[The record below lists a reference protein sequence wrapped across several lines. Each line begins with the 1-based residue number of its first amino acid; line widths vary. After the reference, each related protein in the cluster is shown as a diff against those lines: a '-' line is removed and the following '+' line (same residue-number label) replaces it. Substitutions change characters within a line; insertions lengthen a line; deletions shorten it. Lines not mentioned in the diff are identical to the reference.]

1 MKQKLKPAVS
11 LLLAFLLV
19 LGLTPTSLFSIEKVY
34 AIETPTG
41 PTEGT
46 CGNGLTWKLTAMP
59 PENWDLANVPPYKL
73 TISGSGQMSNYSYDS
88 APWSG
93 YAPHISTIEI
103 GNGVT
108 SIGNYAFYQ
117 IVGVLNVTLPDSVT
131 SIGDNAF
138 QNCYDLETVVCGSGL
153 TSIGSSAFRE
163 TNSLNSIDLSRS
175 GLTSIGSTAFY
186 NSNLKNIALPDSMT
200 FIGASAFRGSFLR
213 TVTFSNVTE
222 IKENAFS
229 SCYNLTTIS
238 PLTNV
243 TSIGQSAFENC
254 SQLNSIDLGNR
265 LQTIGERAF
274 YFCQRLNNITIPN
287 SVTSIGNDAF
297 SYCRNLSAITL
308 GSGLTSIG
316 DKAFFDTSIN
326 GIALPD
332 SLTSIGS
339 GAFACTRLTEITIP
353 RNVTTIGSGVLYG
366 IVDNNNTD
374 VLTTIRVADG
384 NAKFRIIDHALYE
397 IKNNAPYRAIAYPSA
412 TAVTDYAIADG
423 TALVDNYAFYR
434 CPLTALTLPDSVTTL
449 NSYAFAECKN
459 LTSVSFGKNVSSIQF
474 GASGSFKNCANLAV
488 LTTPDADSKLK
499 AVENVLYNA
508 DFTTLMFYPFGKT
521 EKEFHVPE
529 TVATVGSYAFYYV
542 PKLVEL
548 YLPQTLSVL
557 QANAINHNSKL
568 KSIYFAGNEP
578 QANGSIGS
586 YSNSFAINSNAN
598 DLLLYRLRDSEEW
611 KNNQYWPTFVF
622 ADWNPEDTEVIENQ
636 TETFSWK
643 YEAFNDR
650 LTLTGDSLVL
660 SDFAESALTPWYPY
674 IDKIQTVEA
683 SVKEVGDFSFY
694 GAKRL
699 LRLSTDSKPSRIGK
713 FAFADCGKLVF
724 LTFSSIADIGEDA
737 FSGDASLRGAWSLQ
751 NVTSLGSRAFK
762 GCSSIKEMNFKNS
775 PVTEFPSEA
784 LFGCSS
790 LTALTLPDA
799 LTTLGE
805 NSLQGCS
812 SLKTFIIPPN
822 VATIGSGAMKD
833 MTGMTSVTIPN
844 GVTALS
850 NGVLENCAALTS
862 VTMPARLT
870 FINSN
875 ALKGCTALTEI
886 DIPEGV
892 SDIDANAFAGNAA
905 LEKVY
910 FKGAFPQN
918 MNESA
923 FAECSKAVLF
933 YLPAKDE
940 GEQWAALGGFW
951 SNLPVKQLDRFY
963 TKQKDHYS
971 FDNSRLSFGYD
982 YDYRIPRQ
990 RYVDVL
996 DSIITGT
1003 YYYSIN
1009 KRWGGS
1015 CFGMASTT
1023 LEFYENINNNS
1034 SFDLKN
1040 FASSIKNVYDIQAP
1054 SRVKDDFSK
1063 NLTKLIEAY
1072 QISQYL
1078 PEISSCRGEIIQH
1091 MNDFEG
1097 LKERITA
1104 FQNSGG
1110 LYMDEEATPVVIAVY
1125 SPFSGH
1131 ALVPV
1136 SWTQTDNGD
1145 FEIEVYDC
1153 NTPEEFQTLTI
1164 NREMTEFSYGAY
1176 DLALSYVD
1184 YTAIA
1189 ASMADVTL
1197 YSETADNSLY
1207 VSIDKEA
1214 GTVTDGSGKGIEE
1227 IEGAYEQK
1235 PFNTVEGDAFSGIR
1249 SYVLPDGN
1257 YTVAQ
1262 ESSDAPSE
1270 ETEQQDV
1277 TFFMASEDVFAEVTA
1292 SDETAALSVNT
1303 VNDSQNNVSLT
1314 LASGENADPDDSV
1327 NITLINDAGMEREI
1341 DIAGLENQDIQL
1353 DINQEK
1359 EISITAPETA
1369 EVLID
1374 GAEAE
1379 LDNGQVSLRFTSSE
1393 RENPFKIHELI
1404 ADAECNEQNMLNG
1417 VVSADLIYS
1426 CEEDLSLIHI

>member
-59 PENWDLANVPPYKL
+59 PENWNLANVPPYKL

-578 QANGSIGS
+578 QANG
-586 YSNSFAINSNAN
+586 
-598 DLLLYRLRDSEEW
+598 
-611 KNNQYWPTFVF
+611 V
-622 ADWNPEDTEVIENQ
+622 
-636 TETFSWK
+636 
-643 YEAFNDR
+643 
-650 LTLTGDSLVL
+650 
-660 SDFAESALTPWYPY
+660 
-674 IDKIQTVEA
+674 
-683 SVKEVGDFSFY
+683 
-694 GAKRL
+694 
-699 LRLSTDSKPSRIGK
+699 RI
-713 FAFADCGKLVF
+713 
-724 LTFSSIADIGEDA
+724 S
-737 FSGDASLRGAWSLQ
+737 
-751 NVTSLGSRAFK
+751 
-762 GCSSIKEMNFKNS
+762 
-775 PVTEFPSEA
+775 
-784 LFGCSS
+784 
-790 LTALTLPDA
+790 
-799 LTTLGE
+799 
-805 NSLQGCS
+805 
-812 SLKTFIIPPN
+812 
-822 VATIGSGAMKD
+822 
-833 MTGMTSVTIPN
+833 
-844 GVTALS
+844 
-850 NGVLENCAALTS
+850 
-862 VTMPARLT
+862 
-870 FINSN
+870 
-875 ALKGCTALTEI
+875 
-886 DIPEGV
+886 
-892 SDIDANAFAGNAA
+892 
-905 LEKVY
+905 
-910 FKGAFPQN
+910 
-918 MNESA
+918 
-923 FAECSKAVLF
+923 
-933 YLPAKDE
+933 
-940 GEQWAALGGFW
+940 
-951 SNLPVKQLDRFY
+951 
-963 TKQKDHYS
+963 
-971 FDNSRLSFGYD
+971 
-982 YDYRIPRQ
+982 
-990 RYVDVL
+990 
-996 DSIITGT
+996 
-1003 YYYSIN
+1003 
-1009 KRWGGS
+1009 
-1015 CFGMASTT
+1015 
-1023 LEFYENINNNS
+1023 
-1034 SFDLKN
+1034 
-1040 FASSIKNVYDIQAP
+1040 
-1054 SRVKDDFSK
+1054 
-1063 NLTKLIEAY
+1063 
-1072 QISQYL
+1072 
-1078 PEISSCRGEIIQH
+1078 
-1091 MNDFEG
+1091 
-1097 LKERITA
+1097 
-1104 FQNSGG
+1104 
-1110 LYMDEEATPVVIAVY
+1110 
-1125 SPFSGH
+1125 
-1131 ALVPV
+1131 
-1136 SWTQTDNGD
+1136 
-1145 FEIEVYDC
+1145 
-1153 NTPEEFQTLTI
+1153 
-1164 NREMTEFSYGAY
+1164 
-1176 DLALSYVD
+1176 
-1184 YTAIA
+1184 
-1189 ASMADVTL
+1189 
-1197 YSETADNSLY
+1197 
-1207 VSIDKEA
+1207 VSIPTERK
-1214 GTVTDGSGKGIEE
+1214 I
-1227 IEGAYEQK
+1227 
-1235 PFNTVEGDAFSGIR
+1235 
-1249 SYVLPDGN
+1249 
-1257 YTVAQ
+1257 
-1262 ESSDAPSE
+1262 SD
-1270 ETEQQDV
+1270 T
-1277 TFFMASEDVFAEVTA
+1277 
-1292 SDETAALSVNT
+1292 
-1303 VNDSQNNVSLT
+1303 
-1314 LASGENADPDDSV
+1314 
-1327 NITLINDAGMEREI
+1327 
-1341 DIAGLENQDIQL
+1341 
-1353 DINQEK
+1353 
-1359 EISITAPETA
+1359 
-1369 EVLID
+1369 
-1374 GAEAE
+1374 
-1379 LDNGQVSLRFTSSE
+1379 
-1393 RENPFKIHELI
+1393 
-1404 ADAECNEQNMLNG
+1404 
-1417 VVSADLIYS
+1417 
-1426 CEEDLSLIHI
+1426 